1 MLASQLH
8 AALCWQ
14 VFHLQ
19 MTLWKTASLYEPACV
34 MEELGSIAYAVMTLG
49 LLTNEKALSMLN

>member
-1 MLASQLH
+1 
-8 AALCWQ
+8 
-14 VFHLQ
+14 